1 MTLFSSVFNRQSK
14 LYNVCIGLLDPHTF
28 RQIRLHTINVILF
41 NYCRNRPL
49 EECCK
54 YTGIYLPSPTEI
66 STVTSA
72 LETSTGD
79 EMETPLDP
87 EDNASTS
94 QEPQASASTHYE
106 SQQASCR
113 SLDPERSNDSSD
125 SEMDTHLQSDSNST
139 SHEAQGTQHQSAS
152 ATNKTQQG
160 SRRSSDQYL
169 SESDDDSS
177 DNTGKLNI
185 MYSIVSKSVDTRGL
199 GELQSCLIQLA
210 IWHNVRKYAQLHFMS
225 PPPQHTHTPF
235 KFHVYTSDIKWVLI
249 VQVAID

>member
-1 MTLFSSVFNRQSK
+1 MTLFSSVFNWQSK

-94 QEPQASASTHYE
+94 QEPQASSSTHYE
-106 SQQASCR
+106 TSCR
-113 SLDPERSNDSSD
+113 SLNHERSNDSSD
-125 SEMDTHLQSDSNST
+125 SEMDTHLQSDSNSA
-139 SHEAQGTQHQSAS
+139 SHEAQSTQHQSAS

-160 SRRSSDQYL
+160 SRRSSDQNL
-169 SESDDDSS
+169 SDSDDDSS
-177 DNTGKLNI
+177 DNTGNI
-185 MYSIVSKSVDTRGL
+185 MYSIVSKGVDTRGL

-210 IWHNVRKYAQLHFMS
+210 IIMAQCSQVRTITF
-225 PPPQHTHTPF
+225 
-235 KFHVYTSDIKWVLI
+235 
-249 VQVAID
+249 